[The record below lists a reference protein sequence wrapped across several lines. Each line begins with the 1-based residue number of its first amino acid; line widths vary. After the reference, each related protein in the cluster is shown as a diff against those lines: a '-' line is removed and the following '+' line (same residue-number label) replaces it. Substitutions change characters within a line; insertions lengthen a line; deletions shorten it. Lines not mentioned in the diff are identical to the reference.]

1 MKKIYRIFTLLA
13 LITFSLTLAAC
24 DYEGR
29 QDPIQLAGG
38 NWESIEVHNAIAGFI
53 LEHGYDTPYE
63 STALDVTAMV
73 TAMSSGSLDVNIEM
87 WRENIPSY
95 RDDIEE
101 GLYHE
106 INVNFIDPGQGI
118 WIPQYLQDDYGIYTI
133 QDLEGHHELFEHPEA
148 EEGKGIVFGGPEG
161 WLVTDFLHTKF
172 NNEDDYPFLVEHF
185 DFYSVGSVPT
195 LNTTLQNAYEDEKPW
210 AGYHWAPTWP
220 HAVMDLVRLDDDL
233 EYDLELHD
241 THAHGNL
248 PAGDVVVAV
257 RDGFEDD
264 HPELFDFFSNYS
276 TSEEITSEILNYLQA
291 NEDADIE
298 DAAMWFFSEYE
309 DLWTEWVP
317 EDVADRVRDALNNQ

>member
-1 MKKIYRIFTLLA
+1 
-13 LITFSLTLAAC
+13 
-24 DYEGR
+24 
-29 QDPIQLAGG
+29 
-38 NWESIEVHNAIAGFI
+38 
-53 LEHGYDTPYE
+53 
-63 STALDVTAMV
+63 
-73 TAMSSGSLDVNIEM
+73 
-87 WRENIPSY
+87 
-95 RDDIEE
+95 
-101 GLYHE
+101 
-106 INVNFIDPGQGI
+106 
-118 WIPQYLQDDYGIYTI
+118 
-133 QDLEGHHELFEHPEA
+133 
-148 EEGKGIVFGGPEG
+148 
-161 WLVTDFLHTKF
+161 
-172 NNEDDYPFLVEHF
+172 
-185 DFYSVGSVPT
+185 
-195 LNTTLQNAYEDEKPW
+195 
-210 AGYHWAPTWP
+210 
-220 HAVMDLVRLDDDL
+220 MDLVRLDDDL